1 MPYGFNFEKG
11 KKMKK
16 YKLSKEEKKRLKEW
30 EFLQDLRLKKIK
42 DDEMQQFLSS
52 TGDTNSAK
60 FIVPNEYNP
69 VKAGKA
75 NNNNSKGANHHWAKY
90 PKMQHNID
98 RKDES
103 HFENPAMILDDERGD
118 ERQTNVKAK
127 GNFRKRHE
135 AHDNMNHNNHEYL
148 DNMSRG
154 EESIVA
160 FSDAAMLKSA
170 SQVPVNHHMQ
180 NPNYLYEEQEGS
192 IDLRS
197 EYSFYSKNVPPKSG
211 KHENNMNN
219 ISNLNKKSN
228 DDNKAFCEYKDIS
241 SWRDVY

>member
-11 KKMKK
+11 NKRPKK

-52 TGDTNSAK
+52 SDANSAK
-60 FIVPNEYNP
+60 FIIPNEYNP
-69 VKAGKA
+69 LKAGKM
-75 NNNNSKGANHHWAKY
+75 NKGGNQWAKY
-90 PKMQHNID
+90 PKMQID
-98 RKDES
+98 RKDDS
-103 HFENPAMILDDERGD
+103 HFENPALIIDDERVD
-118 ERQTNVKAK
+118 DSRPSNMK
-127 GNFRKRHE
+127 GKNFRKRHE
-135 AHDNMNHNNHEYL
+135 QHEMNMTHNNHEYL

-154 EESIVA
+154 EESMVA

-170 SQVPVNHHMQ
+170 SQVPVNHNMQ

-197 EYSFYSKNVPPKSG
+197 EYSFYSKNAPKSG
-211 KHENNMNN
+211 KQENNNMINNN